1 MGNQNISYDFL
12 RSISVIGDENY
23 CSVDLFVSSPP
34 QNKKVGEEFKLWYHR
49 EKSTTIVIDSWFA
62 DHKDM
67 VIRPRFKIYGG
78 ICCVYD
84 YVLGSDVSKAVNIN
98 RQTSLYSAEIT
109 SSTHRRSG
117 LIDYLL
123 CLVLWLAKL
132 CILLPWRPPSFHGR
146 HGVSLPA
153 SPHTSISQHQHQM
166 LSEDCCTVGAPWQP
180 PSTI

>member
-1 MGNQNISYDFL
+1 MGNQYISYDFL
-12 RSISVIGDENY
+12 RSISGIGDENY
-23 CSVDLFVSSPP
+23 VPLTCLFPP
-34 QNKKVGEEFKLWYHR
+34 LHR
-49 EKSTTIVIDSWFA
+49 TKRLGRFSHGTIERRVLVIDSWFA

-67 VIRPRFKIYGG
+67 VIRPRFRIYGG

-98 RQTSLYSAEIT
+98 RQTSLYSVEIT
-109 SSTHRRSG
+109 SSAHRQSG

-146 HGVSLPA
+146 HGASLPA

>member
-1 MGNQNISYDFL
+1 VGNQYISYDFL
-12 RSISVIGDENY
+12 RSISGIGDENY
-23 CSVDLFVSSPP
+23 CSVDLFVSSTP
-34 QNKKVGEEFKLWYHR
+34 QNKKVGEEFSHG
-49 EKSTTIVIDSWFA
+49 TIERRVLVIDSWFA

-67 VIRPRFKIYGG
+67 VIRPRFRIYGG

-98 RQTSLYSAEIT
+98 RQTSLYSVEIT
-109 SSTHRRSG
+109 SSAHRQSG

-146 HGVSLPA
+146 HGASLPA